1 MRSVF
6 ARTSSTSRSFL
17 FGETAD
23 SQLAAPSRR
32 CNLSDDIKIVLAGV
46 GTVGAGVIDL
56 LKRNGDLIAARAG
69 RRPIVTGVSARN
81 RKKDRGIDLS
91 PLTWYDDP
99 VVMARDADYDIY
111 VELIGGT
118 DGPAKV
124 ACETALRAG
133 KHVVTANKALI
144 AEHGTALAE
153 AAEAAGGALAFEA
166 SVAGGIPILKAMRE
180 GLAADRINRVVGIL
194 NGTCNYILTAMRRS
208 GRSFDEVLAEA
219 QALGY
224 AEADPSFDVDGIDT
238 AHKLAILTSL
248 AFGIVIDFG
257 GVSVSGIRNVTPLDI
272 QFAEEL
278 GYRIK
283 LLGIGALTNA
293 GVEQRVEPCM
303 VRCETPL
310 GSVDGVYNAV
320 MVQSDAA
327 DDTTYEGRGA
337 GAMPTASAVIADLID
352 VTRGRTMPVFGI
364 PAARL
369 EQPVR
374 VDSEER
380 GGAFYVRLNVRD
392 VPGVIADISA
402 ALRDEQVS
410 LETVVQRGRS
420 PNDAV
425 PVVLTTHKASAAALR
440 RSLDRV
446 ANLDA
451 VLEEPCLIR
460 IEES

>member
-1 MRSVF
+1 M
-6 ARTSSTSRSFL
+6 
-17 FGETAD
+17 
-23 SQLAAPSRR
+23 
-32 CNLSDDIKIVLAGV
+32 SDDIKIVLAGV

-248 AFGIVIDFG
+248 AFGIVIDFC

-337 GAMPTASAVIADLID
+337 GAMPTASAVIADLI
-352 VTRGRTMPVFGI
+352 
-364 PAARL
+364 
-369 EQPVR
+369 
-374 VDSEER
+374 
-380 GGAFYVRLNVRD
+380 
-392 VPGVIADISA
+392 
-402 ALRDEQVS
+402 
-410 LETVVQRGRS
+410 
-420 PNDAV
+420 
-425 PVVLTTHKASAAALR
+425 
-440 RSLDRV
+440 
-446 ANLDA
+446 
-451 VLEEPCLIR
+451 
-460 IEES
+460 